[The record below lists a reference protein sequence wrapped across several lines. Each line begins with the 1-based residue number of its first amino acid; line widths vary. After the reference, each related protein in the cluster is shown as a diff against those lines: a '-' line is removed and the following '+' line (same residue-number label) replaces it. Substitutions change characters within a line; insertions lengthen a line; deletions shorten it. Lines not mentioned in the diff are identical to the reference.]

1 MKHLPEWPAPLLRKW
16 LLSAAIGLGCLL
28 VGITMYFA
36 LDDKVMLM
44 LSILLTL
51 LTAGYCTMLYRQIG
65 CEAYECVEGVC
76 IKIQKAPLRKQRSL
90 CLLTD
95 SGIEHMV
102 TLDTRIPVRIGNCYR
117 LFYLATEDDG
127 LYQFFPA
134 PQRFL
139 ALEDLGK
146 YMFTDIPQDI
156 EDLEHSHS
164 HPSSI
169 FNEQ

>member
-28 VGITMYFA
+28 VGIIMYFA
-36 LDDKVMLM
+36 LDDKVMLI

-51 LTAGYCTMLYRQIG
+51 LTAGRCMILYRQISR
-65 CEAYECVEGVC
+65 EAYECVEGVC

-95 SGIEHMV
+95 SGIEHTV

-117 LFYLATEDDG
+117 LFYLAMEDDG
-127 LYQFFPA
+127 MYQLFHA
-134 PQRFL
+134 PQQFL
-139 ALEDLGK
+139 TLEDLGE
-146 YMFTDIPQDI
+146 YQVSDILQ
-156 EDLEHSHS
+156 EAE
-164 HPSSI
+164 
-169 FNEQ
+169 ET